1 MENVN
6 YVFYWI
12 CDTILFFFIM
22 RLDLDIHM
30 IKLLYVSIRDNDK
43 FEYFIFQLATVNLKL

>member
-1 MENVN
+1 
-6 YVFYWI
+6 
-12 CDTILFFFIM
+12 M